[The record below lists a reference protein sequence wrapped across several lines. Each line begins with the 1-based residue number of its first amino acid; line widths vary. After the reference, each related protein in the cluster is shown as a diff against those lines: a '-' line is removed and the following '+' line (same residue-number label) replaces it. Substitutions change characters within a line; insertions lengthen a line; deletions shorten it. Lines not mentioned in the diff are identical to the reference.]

1 VPSTQGEPQARAWAR
16 QRGESTIEP
25 QRAGVWYE
33 VARDSSHNYTTGLDG
48 GLVSYWLLRVLDDS
62 LR

>member
-1 VPSTQGEPQARAWAR
+1 MDLGPVLRAHSYLRVERPFTLWPAD
-16 QRGESTIEP
+16 
-25 QRAGVWYE
+25 VYYE
-33 VARDSSHNYTTGLDG
+33 VARDSSHNYTNGLDG